1 MKVEITK
8 RIKLELK
15 LSENS
20 SGVITAPTP
29 NIKNIFKTHEPTKL
43 PTAKS
48 VSFFKT
54 AIIEVIIS
62 GIAVPIAT
70 IVSPITLSDIPNC
83 SAMLVA

>member
-48 VSFFKT
+48 VSFFIT

-62 GIAVPIAT
+62 GIAVLQCWLHNLQQNLHHIL
-70 IVSPITLSDIPNC
+70 IRL
-83 SAMLVA
+83 LLL

>member
-29 NIKNIFKTHEPTKL
+29 NIKNIFKTH
-43 PTAKS
+43 
-48 VSFFKT
+48 
-54 AIIEVIIS
+54 
-62 GIAVPIAT
+62 
-70 IVSPITLSDIPNC
+70 
-83 SAMLVA
+83 